1 MVPVP
6 LSETV
11 CGLPDALSVIESV
24 PVTVPTAGGV
34 KVRLMVQLAAEARL
48 EPQLSLSPKSALVV
62 AMPVM
67 LSAAVP

>member
-1 MVPVP
+1 MP

-34 KVRLMVQLAAEARL
+34 KVKLMVQLAAEARL
-48 EPQLSLSPKSALVV
+48 
-62 AMPVM
+62 
-67 LSAAVP
+67 